1 MAAFLRGTMPN
12 NDRVMD
18 QLVEQL
24 HACLAEAVRQSR
36 PEPFVSPVTVAE
48 IYQDL
53 VPYRTVRS
61 RLGFEMNADYEH
73 TLLRLLAGEGEYAR
87 LEPKEAR
94 EELRA
99 ELATPNPNVGLFRK
113 FAGCDVWIATPR
125 EGARLEP
132 YFAPPAFAPPAAK
145 APAAKPPATK
155 AVAAGRMTEDTLPTL
170 PEWQRQPPAPAAAPS
185 AWAQPPAVQ
194 PAWDDTGDAPE
205 LLLEEEVIDETEVVD
220 AVLYEVPAETAPFEK
235 PVAPSQVEAEATP
248 PEQPVA
254 SAAIDS
260 SNGRMAMP
268 KASGQCAFCDSTL
281 PGGRAIKFCPYCGMD
296 QTLQPCASC
305 SEALAP
311 DWRYCIAC
319 GAPSGVPVAAG

>member
-1 MAAFLRGTMPN
+1 MVALLRGTMPN

-36 PEPFVSPVTVAE
+36 PEPFVAPVTVAE

-125 EGARLEP
+125 DGVRLEP
-132 YFAPPAFAPPAAK
+132 YFAAPAAK
-145 APAAKPPATK
+145 APAAKSPVTK
-155 AVAAGRMTEDTLPTL
+155 APVAAGRTTEGQLPTL
-170 PEWQRQPPAPAAAPS
+170 PEWKHQPPAPPAAQS
-185 AWAQPPAVQ
+185 GWAQPPAAQ
-194 PAWDDTGDAPE
+194 PAWDDTEDAPE
-205 LLLEEEVIDETEVVD
+205 LLLEEEVIDESDVVD
-220 AVLYEVPAETAPFEK
+220 AVLYEVPAETAPVEK
-235 PVAPSQVEAEATP
+235 PAAPSQVKAEATP

-260 SNGRMAMP
+260 PNGRAAMP

-296 QTLQPCASC
+296 QTMHPCASC

-319 GAPSGVPVAAG
+319 GAQSGVPVPAG